1 MLKELVQATLHRL
14 GYELKRFRPSDTD
27 AGRLVAMLDAHDVN
41 LVLDVGANIGQFG
54 IKLREIGYTGRIVS
68 FEPLSAARDALA
80 KAGRN
85 DPQWELADQAA
96 IGSEDSEIEIHI
108 ASNSSSSSPLRM
120 LETHLSAAPESRYIG
135 TERVPLRRLD
145 SLASG
150 YLRQDSVAFLKID
163 TQGYEDRV
171 LEGASETLGRVVGL
185 QLELSLVPLYEGQR
199 LADEMTE
206 RVKKSGFEIWALSPV
221 LIDSRT
227 GRTLQVD
234 ATFFRP

>member
-120 LETHLSAAPESRYIG
+120 LE
-135 TERVPLRRLD
+135 
-145 SLASG
+145 
-150 YLRQDSVAFLKID
+150 
-163 TQGYEDRV
+163 
-171 LEGASETLGRVVGL
+171 
-185 QLELSLVPLYEGQR
+185 
-199 LADEMTE
+199 
-206 RVKKSGFEIWALSPV
+206 
-221 LIDSRT
+221 
-227 GRTLQVD
+227 
-234 ATFFRP
+234 